1 MYKSRSHWL
10 IYTIARGG
18 EKMEFKVESR
28 DPVEQ
33 LLVSAA
39 HEGDFTA
46 LKQCLDTVPN
56 PDDYIDRQFCEGPLT
71 KYSIVMIA
79 CLHGHEDFLR
89 EFLHHYKP
97 DLEVLSSVFGND
109 IPIARILFAL
119 APALWVAAGLN
130 NLAIV
135 KLLVEH
141 GAQVNHVA
149 GRDSTALSFACAHG
163 NLDMVRYLVEKGGDI
178 RIADVDNDT
187 NLVVS
192 ICHRHLNVV
201 TYLVDEA
208 GFDVNECDEDGCSPL
223 YIAVIFSS
231 SEITQLLLDR
241 GARDSPSTGGQ
252 MSALMWAAETL
263 QTDIFDAILPHCS
276 VLERIEGTELFA
288 SALICFGLDGDELER
303 AFEYLGRA
311 LDLRAQYDLPKV
323 LRPASMRILDGRQE
337 CETIDQ
343 LQMKRS
349 SRDDMWMEAMLVRE
363 RLLGPTNARFNHSIR
378 QFGAVLTDRGDCHQA
393 VALWLYKVEVS
404 RYYGIS
410 VDTSIAGSITDIFSR
425 MLTFG
430 SCPSI
435 DALAT
440 TIAITLENLDVESE
454 DFDFGLY
461 TLLVLIPF
469 ACLTF
474 RYPDISPPDR
484 SKIHRQLHEIIQRNL
499 VTRNGGFSLL
509 HLSLMGHSFRLD
521 NDTGIL
527 YR

>member
-1 MYKSRSHWL
+1 MSSC
-10 IYTIARGG
+10 I
-18 EKMEFKVESR
+18 
-28 DPVEQ
+28 
-33 LLVSAA
+33 
-39 HEGDFTA
+39 
-46 LKQCLDTVPN
+46 
-56 PDDYIDRQFCEGPLT
+56 
-71 KYSIVMIA
+71 
-79 CLHGHEDFLR
+79 
-89 EFLHHYKP
+89 HYKP

-208 GFDVNECDEDGCSPL
+208 GFDVNECDEEGRSPL
-223 YIAVIFSS
+223 YIAVKFSS
-231 SEITQLLLDR
+231 SEITPFLLDR
-241 GARDSPSTGGQ
+241 GARDSHSTGDR

-263 QTDIFDAILPHCS
+263 QTDVFDAILPHCS
-276 VLERIEGTELFA
+276 VLKQIEGTELFA

-303 AFEYLGRA
+303 AFEYFGRA
-311 LDLRAQYDLPKV
+311 LDLRAQYDLPKI
-323 LRPASMRILDGRQE
+323 LRPASTRILDGRQE

-363 RLLGPTNARFNHSIR
+363 RLLGPTNARFNYSIR
-378 QFGAVLTDRGDCHQA
+378 QFGAVLTDRGDHDQA
-393 VALWLYKVEVS
+393 LALWLYKVEVS

-410 VDTSIAGSITDIFSR
+410 VDTSIARSIAGIFRGMVLSASSP
-425 MLTFG
+425 L
-430 SCPSI
+430 I

-440 TIAITLENLDVESE
+440 TIAITFENLDVESE
-454 DFDFGLY
+454 DFDFDLK
-461 TLLVLIPF
+461 TLLVLIPL
-469 ACLTF
+469 AC
-474 RYPDISPPDR
+474 ISLRHADMSHPYR
-484 SKIHRQLHEIIQRNL
+484 RKIHQQLHEIMQRKL

-509 HLSLMGHSFRLD
+509 HLSLMGHSFRFD
-521 NDTGIL
+521 SDTDL
-527 YR
+527 RYR